1 MLKTPLIYVIMHFE
15 TKSEKTM
22 KGETNDIFSGDN
34 FGTYTGTGGVSAHKQ
49 LGTSGPAAV
58 LLRNRRR
65 AGSALRGTAAS
76 GNAGIRVHNILE
88 GHSGASGRALQSV

>member
-34 FGTYTGTGGVSAHKQ
+34 SGTYTGTGGVSAHKQ
-49 LGTSGPAAV
+49 LGTSGAAPV
-58 LLRNRRR
+58 LLRHQWGT
-65 AGSALRGTAAS
+65 GSAIRSTAAS
-76 GNAGIRVHNILE
+76 GYTDLCIHNILE
-88 GHSGASGRALQSV
+88 GHSGASG